1 MIMKSFSDRY
11 NSKPALHINEI
22 SPKLRK
28 RLLLV
33 IFKYEVRSTYDP
45 IFGDLEFEI
54 SPVEE
59 LLEYLGAR
67 YSIEGGP
74 SCHWNNY
81 NYLERVVEQEEWY
94 VVFDV
99 IERYLNLIDKRKVS
113 SAICEMNLILQE
125 EQSQWMIVDNKVI
138 PRFENEE
145 LSDVETAMNNSLLG
159 VSNVHI
165 EKALRLLSLKETPD
179 YANSIK
185 ESISAVEAAC
195 KFITGLEDVTLG
207 KAIKHLCDS
216 GVEIHQSLRQA
227 FEKLYGYAS
236 DESGIRHAGVDFTN
250 AGFDEARFML
260 VTCSAFVNYLSE
272 KYKLISDK

>member
-1 MIMKSFSDRY
+1 MSLFSERY
-11 NSKPALHINEI
+11 NLRPTLNVDEV
-22 SPKLRK
+22 SPKLRRK
-28 RLLLV
+28 LLLV
-33 IFKYEVRSTYDP
+33 IYQQEIQPNYDP
-45 IFGDLEFEI
+45 IFGDLCFKM

-59 LLEYLGAR
+59 LMRYLGIR
-67 YSIEGGP
+67 YSIDDSP
-74 SCHWNNY
+74 SCHMNNY
-81 NYLERVVEQEEWY
+81 NHLERVVEQEEWY

-99 IERYLNLIDKRKVS
+99 IERYLDLIDKRKVS
-113 SAICEMNLILQE
+113 SAIREMNLILQE
-125 EQSQWMIVDNKVI
+125 EHSQWMIVDNKVI

-145 LSDVETAMNNSLLG
+145 LSDVETAMNSSLLG

-165 EKALRLLSLKETPD
+165 EKALKLLSLKETPD

-195 KFITGLEDVTLG
+195 KFITGLEDATLG

-216 GVEIHQSLRQA
+216 GIEIPQSLRQA

-236 DESGIRHAGVDFTN
+236 DESGIRHAGIDFTN
-250 AGFDEARFML
+250 AGFDEARFMF

-272 KYKLISDK
+272 KYKLISSK

>member
-1 MIMKSFSDRY
+1 
-11 NSKPALHINEI
+11 
-22 SPKLRK
+22 
-28 RLLLV
+28 
-33 IFKYEVRSTYDP
+33 
-45 IFGDLEFEI
+45 
-54 SPVEE
+54 
-59 LLEYLGAR
+59 
-67 YSIEGGP
+67 
-74 SCHWNNY
+74 
-81 NYLERVVEQEEWY
+81 
-94 VVFDV
+94 
-99 IERYLNLIDKRKVS
+99 
-113 SAICEMNLILQE
+113 MNLILQE

-185 ESISAVEAAC
+185 ESISAVDAAC
-195 KFITGLEDVTLG
+195 KFITGMEDVTLG

-272 KYKLISDK
+272 KYKLISDN